1 MNKDD
6 SRSLSQTARI
16 RETVV
21 DTSQIMVKSE
31 KFGGDEEMRHK

>member
-21 DTSQIMVKSE
+21 DTSQIIVKSG
-31 KFGGDEEMRHK
+31 KFAGGEEMGHK